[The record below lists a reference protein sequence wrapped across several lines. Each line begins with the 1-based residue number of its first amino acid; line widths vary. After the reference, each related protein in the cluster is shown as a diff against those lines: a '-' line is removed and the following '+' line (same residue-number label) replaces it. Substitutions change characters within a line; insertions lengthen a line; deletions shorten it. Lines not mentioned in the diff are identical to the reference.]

1 MLSGWVLFSLL
12 VACGGDDRRP
22 IGRDGGG
29 SLDGSDG
36 LGDGSVTD
44 APPSDATRPDVGPTT
59 CGAPIDLVFVL
70 DVSTSMDDEID
81 AVARGTER
89 IWNAAT
95 ALTSDVQLGLVV
107 FVDSVAVVNECAPFS
122 SFAALSTELSS
133 RWLPFTESN
142 EQPPG
147 GGSNRDCAE
156 NSLDALYAAAT
167 RCPWREGST
176 RVVIHVTDDTF
187 AEAPTSLSAG
197 PVQRTY
203 IETLSAL
210 TGREVR
216 VGAFATPSPGNECAI
231 GPTPDS
237 GQGFHEPFGAQIA
250 IPVATGGRAWS
261 LRDVRSGT
269 LDMATA
275 IAELIEDE
283 YCTLY

>member
-1 MLSGWVLFSLL
+1 MLRIASFSCLL
-12 VACGGDDRRP
+12 LSLACGDDTRRP
-22 IGRDGGG
+22 GTRDSGVP
-29 SLDGSDG
+29 LDGSPSDG
-36 LGDGSVTD
+36 
-44 APPSDATRPDVGPTT
+44 AIPSDATRPDVGPTT

-95 ALTSDVQLGLVV
+95 ALTPDVQLGLVV

-122 SFAALSTELSS
+122 SYAALSTELSS

-142 EQPPG
+142 EQPRG
-147 GGSNRDCAE
+147 GGSNSDCSE
-156 NSLDALYAAAT
+156 NSLDALHAAAT
-167 RCPWREGST
+167 RCPWREGAT

-187 AEAPTSLSAG
+187 AEAPSSLSG
-197 PVQRTY
+197 VTVQRTY

-210 TGREVR
+210 TGREIR
-216 VGAFATPSPGNECAI
+216 VGAFATPSPGDECAI

-237 GQGFHEPFGAQIA
+237 GQGFHEPYGAQIA

-261 LRDVRSGT
+261 LRDVRSGS

-275 IAELIEDE
+275 IATLIEDE